1 MLALSSCCDVCIH
14 IIIFK
19 VKKMYLGRSGMMMN
33 ASIWGLKGWNNSKL
47 LKTDA
52 FSAQT
57 RQHPVGA
64 PVPLGAFPTQG
75 GWRPPAT
82 PAHLF
87 HLTASS
93 LDEQCNNKHI
103 IPTHC
108 KPSVLMP
115 RVVST
120 IHFGYFGAHSTDLYR
135 ISCWSEWKY
144 VSYLVSNKVLEIYES
159 QELPQKIP
167 SWKQC
172 NKWTL
177 LMHLRYI
184 CIP

>member
-1 MLALSSCCDVCIH
+1 MRNDDECIH
-14 IIIFK
+14 
-19 VKKMYLGRSGMMMN
+19 LG
-33 ASIWGLKGWNNSKL
+33 IEGLKQLKIIS
-47 LKTDA
+47 KTDA
-52 FSAQT
+52 FPART

-120 IHFGYFGAHSTDLYR
+120 IHVGYYGAHSTDLYR
-135 ISCWSEWKY
+135 ISCWSEWKH

-159 QELPQKIP
+159 QELPQKIH